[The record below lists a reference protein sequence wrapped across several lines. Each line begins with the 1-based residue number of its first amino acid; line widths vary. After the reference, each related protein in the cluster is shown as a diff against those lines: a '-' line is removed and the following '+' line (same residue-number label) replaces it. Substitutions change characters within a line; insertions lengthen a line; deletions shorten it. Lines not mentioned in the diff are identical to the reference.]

1 VDRSPNASAV
11 ATDRAAL
18 AGHTAPADDTATIA
32 QALAVHYAAHGLPAD
47 GGESSPWFHVRM
59 GPLSIPLPNP
69 PARQRAVIVHDVNHV
84 LTGYDTVLTGGEM
97 EIASFEIATGCGRVW
112 VAWLLNWP
120 LLLLGAI
127 ARPRRVFRA
136 FVRGRQAQSL
146 YHLGPSP
153 SEVRAMRVGA
163 LRTRLGIKEPQVRA
177 TAQDRMAFVG
187 FAMLPWMAV
196 LALVVLAAQ
205 RHA

>member
-1 VDRSPNASAV
+1 VVRSPKV
-11 ATDRAAL
+11 AAAPAHHAAL
-18 AGHTAPADDTATIA
+18 TDDTATVA

-47 GGESSPWFHVRM
+47 GGESAPWFHVRM
-59 GPLSIPLPNP
+59 GPITIPLPNP
-69 PARQRAVIVHDVNHV
+69 PARQRAVILHDVNHL

-120 LLLLGAI
+120 LLLLGVV

-136 FVRGRQAQSL
+136 FVRGRQSQSL

-153 SEVRAMRVGA
+153 SDVRAMRVGA

-177 TAQDRMAFVG
+177 TVQDRMAFVR
-187 FAMLPWMAV
+187 FAILPWMAV
-196 LALVVLAAQ
+196 LALIVLVAQ
-205 RHA
+205 RNA